1 MSFIP
6 QDWQPAVA
14 ELSGK
19 TILVTG
25 ASRGIGRA
33 VALACAQRGAEVLLL
48 GRDEPAL
55 ENVYDEITAAK
66 LKTPGLIPLD
76 LNSGDP
82 ALYETLAGEL
92 TAAGVE
98 LNGLVHNASVL
109 GERRALAQTS
119 PQSWQEV
126 LQVNM
131 TSVFLLTRA
140 LMPLL
145 EAAPSASVILTS
157 SGVGRRGKAYWGA
170 YAVSKFATEG
180 YMQVLADELGSTS
193 SVRVNSLN
201 PGAVNTR
208 MRRLAYPA
216 EPPSTNPEPSEL
228 TDRWIY
234 LLSDAS
240 CALNGETLRRTG
252 LIRRCGVCR
261 DLTIA
266 DLYSPDA
273 RGAQALFWR
282 VRRPFSLAGLPS
294 DRRHRH
300 PAGAIPSIAPFSAW
314 RA

>member
-1 MSFIP
+1 
-6 QDWQPAVA
+6 V
-14 ELSGK
+14 
-19 TILVTG
+19 
-25 ASRGIGRA
+25 
-33 VALACAQRGAEVLLL
+33 VL
-48 GRDEPAL
+48 D
-55 ENVYDEITAAK
+55 
-66 LKTPGLIPLD
+66 
-76 LNSGDP
+76 
-82 ALYETLAGEL
+82 
-92 TAAGVE
+92 
-98 LNGLVHNASVL
+98 GLVNNASVL

-126 LQVNM
+126 LQVNI

-216 EPPSTNPEPSEL
+216 EPPGTNPEPSEL

-240 CALNGETLRRTG
+240 HELNGEAL
-252 LIRRCGVCR
+252 
-261 DLTIA
+261 
-266 DLYSPDA
+266 DA
-273 RGAQALFWR
+273 QG
-282 VRRPFSLAGLPS
+282 
-294 DRRHRH
+294 
-300 PAGAIPSIAPFSAW
+300 
-314 RA
+314 